1 MTLSTLPGAPMTIYS
16 LVEGPSKQWCVIMK
30 WPWWSGKSFHQSP
43 CLLKNHVV
51 RHGTDQGARRGAETL
66 VETCLCRKRSERRF
80 HGDLKLRKCGERLA
94 GAHRGGC
101 VGNIMVKEE
110 KDVMHGAIAGPLLI
124 ASLLQLHYGTG
135 VIEQEPCIGAAVPVT
150 LRNKA
155 ERQNGWP
162 DMWSQGCSTIAQRG

>member
-1 MTLSTLPGAPMTIYS
+1 MLSDMVLTKGQGEVQRHWS
-16 LVEGPSKQWCVIMK
+16 KLVSAG
-30 WPWWSGKSFHQSP
+30 
-43 CLLKNHVV
+43 
-51 RHGTDQGARRGAETL
+51 
-66 VETCLCRKRSERRF
+66 KRSERRF

-135 VIEQEPCIGAAVPVT
+135 IIEQEPCIGAAVPVT

-155 ERQNGWP
+155 ERENGWP
-162 DMWSQGCSTIAQRG
+162 DM